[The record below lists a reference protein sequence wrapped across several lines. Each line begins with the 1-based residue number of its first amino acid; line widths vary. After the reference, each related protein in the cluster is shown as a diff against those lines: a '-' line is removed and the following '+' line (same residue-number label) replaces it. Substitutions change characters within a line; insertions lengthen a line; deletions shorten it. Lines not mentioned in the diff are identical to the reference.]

1 MTVVCRT
8 HALNY
13 LCVFITEL
21 SELFQTYLMAILN
34 YLINS
39 VLCDKLWVI
48 SDWHFA
54 RLFSCFPFKLHHRED
69 NGTCFNGNIAFLYWC
84 FIYFMWILCLSLYG
98 IA

>member
-54 RLFSCFPFKLHHRED
+54 RLFSCFPFKLYQRD
-69 NGTCFNGNIAFLYWC
+69 RK
-84 FIYFMWILCLSLYG
+84 SVV
-98 IA
+98 